1 MVINWDNVK
10 KEYAAGAKLK
20 DLATKHHISM
30 DTLRSR
36 HRRENWSELRTKTE
50 QKTNNK
56 IIEEVSTL
64 KAEHNLDEVESII
77 KSIKKVDEL
86 IDSGAIEANSLEGL
100 LDKKV
105 KLLVVLG
112 TYTGKT
118 SEKSEVLGTHNVIPI
133 LGGLTKLNIPN
144 YDNKKEDS

>member
-1 MVINWDNVK
+1 MAINWGDIT

-20 DLATKHHISM
+20 DLASKYHIPM

-36 HRRENWSELRTKTE
+36 HRRDDWSKLRTKTE

-56 IIEEVSTL
+56 IVEEISTL
-64 KAEHNLDEVESII
+64 KAEYNLDEVESII

-86 IDSGAIEANSLEGL
+86 IDSGNIEANSLEGL

-118 SEKSEVLGTHNVIPI
+118 IEKSEIQGTHNVIPI
-133 LGGLTKLNIPN
+133 LGGLTLTVPN
-144 YDNKKEDS
+144 HDREKGSS